1 MKYIYLFCLFLFANN
16 ILLSQVDFQS
26 SDLPIVVINTE
37 QAIIDEPKQSAFMG
51 IIYNG
56 VGQRN
61 NITDPFNHYNGKI
74 GIELRGQSSQFF
86 YDKKSYGVETRDATG
101 ENLNVS
107 LLGMPEENDWI
118 LNGPF
123 GDKTMMRNILAYQLT
138 NEIGQYA
145 ARTRFCEVVLDSQYI
160 GVYILMENIK
170 RDKNRVDIAKLEPEE
185 ESGDDLT
192 GGYIFRIDKYSP
204 FYDINR
210 WISTAGTN
218 FNEIEYQVVYPKQ
231 QILTETQFTYIKDF
245 VEDFENTLKSPDYAD
260 PENGYRSILDVESFV
275 DYLLINELT
284 RNPDG
289 YRISTYLHKQNIRD
303 GGKLRMGPVWDFNL
317 GMGNTDFCLGEG
329 YQTWVLN
336 YKLVC
341 EYDQWQIPFWWD
353 RLLTDVYFI
362 DLVQERWKA
371 LRQSTFSVPHIHG
384 MIDSLATVVN
394 EAQARNYQQWDILDE
409 YIWPNPYIGGNYP
422 NEVQRL
428 KTWFSDRIQW
438 IDENMDDIAGQVQG
452 NFSFAN
458 IRVYPN
464 PVQNELFIDLQMES
478 PTNDFKLTIYNMLGQ
493 KVSDVK
499 LEPVIGVSSK
509 LPIPKSVISKLAQ
522 GIYIYNLTINGNI
535 AQSGKLMK
543 Q

>member
-275 DYLLINELT
+275 DYLLI
-284 RNPDG
+284 
-289 YRISTYLHKQNIRD
+289 
-303 GGKLRMGPVWDFNL
+303 
-317 GMGNTDFCLGEG
+317 
-329 YQTWVLN
+329 
-336 YKLVC
+336 
-341 EYDQWQIPFWWD
+341 
-353 RLLTDVYFI
+353 
-362 DLVQERWKA
+362 
-371 LRQSTFSVPHIHG
+371 
-384 MIDSLATVVN
+384 
-394 EAQARNYQQWDILDE
+394 
-409 YIWPNPYIGGNYP
+409 
-422 NEVQRL
+422 
-428 KTWFSDRIQW
+428 
-438 IDENMDDIAGQVQG
+438 
-452 NFSFAN
+452 
-458 IRVYPN
+458 
-464 PVQNELFIDLQMES
+464 
-478 PTNDFKLTIYNMLGQ
+478 
-493 KVSDVK
+493 
-499 LEPVIGVSSK
+499 
-509 LPIPKSVISKLAQ
+509 
-522 GIYIYNLTINGNI
+522 
-535 AQSGKLMK
+535 
-543 Q
+543 